1 MDVEFERFEEE
12 GVLVDEQ
19 NIELI
24 NQMQKVFINFH
35 I

>member
-24 NQMQKVFINFH
+24 NQMQKVLNY
-35 I
+35 